1 MNNIKLIA
9 SREYSVRVKKRS
21 FIIATLLM
29 PLFMIVM
36 MVAPSLI
43 MMTGKSETKH
53 IVVVDDSPE
62 KIVGRSLQSNA
73 SIEYELLENVSKS
86 QACIDYNDESKA
98 SAILYIGSNIT
109 ENPNNIQ
116 LFTNGSSSITTEE
129 NIKSEI
135 ERILS
140 HEKIIS
146 FKIDNIEKI
155 LAEADVRISAIQTL
169 KNNGSG
175 DDDSMEKTSSNASFI
190 LALILGML
198 LYMIIII
205 YGQMVLATV
214 IEEKQSRV
222 IDVLITSCKP
232 FDIMMGKIIGIVC
245 VAATQLAIWA
255 VILICAGQF
264 LLPAI
269 FSTDIIGGDMAM
281 ISSVL
286 STFTNI
292 GYIVKLFFLLLI
304 YIVGGFLLYASMFA
318 AAGSSVDSAQDAS
331 QFSIIIMMPIIF
343 SILIMMQVFNDPN
356 SSSMFWFSIIPFTS
370 PVVMMARIPFDVP
383 TWQIILSAVIL
394 YITFIVMTWVAA
406 KIYRIGIMTHGKK
419 PSWKELGQWI
429 TQK

>member
-1 MNNIKLIA
+1 
-9 SREYSVRVKKRS
+9 
-21 FIIATLLM
+21 
-29 PLFMIVM
+29 MIGM

-43 MMTGKSETKH
+43 MMNGKSETKH

-62 KIVGRSLQSNA
+62 QIVGRSLQSNA
-73 SIEYELLENVSKS
+73 SIEYQLLDNISKS

-98 SAILYIGSNIT
+98 SAILYIGSNIST
-109 ENPNNIQ
+109 NPNDIQ
-116 LFTNGSSSITTEE
+116 LFTNGSSSVTTEE
-129 NIKSEI
+129 SIKSEI

-146 FKIDNIEKI
+146 FNIDNIEQI
-155 LAEADVRISAIQTL
+155 LAEADVRISSIETL

-232 FDIMMGKIIGIVC
+232 FDIMMGKIIGIVF

-255 VILICAGQF
+255 IILICAGQF

-269 FSTDIIGGDMAM
+269 FSTDIVGGDMAM
-281 ISSVL
+281 FSSIL

-292 GYIVKLFFLLLI
+292 GYIAKLFLLLLI
-304 YIVGGFLLYASMFA
+304 YIIGGFLLYASMFA
-318 AAGSSVDSAQDAS
+318 AAGSSVDSTQDAA
-331 QFSIIIMMPIIF
+331 QFSTIIMMPIIF
-343 SILIMMQVFNDPN
+343 SIIIMMQVFNDPN
-356 SSSMFWFSIIPFTS
+356 SPAMFWFSIIPFTS

-383 TWQIILSAVIL
+383 TWEIILSAVIL
-394 YITFIVMTWVAA
+394 YITFIGMTWVAA

-429 TQK
+429 IQK

>member
-1 MNNIKLIA
+1 
-9 SREYSVRVKKRS
+9 
-21 FIIATLLM
+21 
-29 PLFMIVM
+29 MIVM

>member
-9 SREYSVRVKKRS
+9 SREYSARVKKRS

-29 PLFMIVM
+29 PLFMIGM

-43 MMTGKSETKH
+43 MMSGKTETKH
-53 IVVVDDSPE
+53 IVVIDDSPE

-73 SIEYELLENVSKS
+73 SIEYELLENISKS
-86 QACIDYNDESKA
+86 QACIDYSDESKA
-98 SAILYIGSNIT
+98 SAILYIGSNISN
-109 ENPNNIQ
+109 NPNDIQ
-116 LFTNGSSSITTEE
+116 LFTNGSSSVSTEE
-129 NIKSEI
+129 TIKSEI

-140 HEKIIS
+140 HEKMIS
-146 FKIDNIEKI
+146 FNIDNIEQI
-155 LAEADVRISAIQTL
+155 LAEANVRVSYFETM
-169 KNNGSG
+169 KNDGSG
-175 DDDSMEKTSSNASFI
+175 DDGSMEKTSSNASFI
-190 LALILGML
+190 LALMLGML

-232 FDIMMGKIIGIVC
+232 FEIMMGKIVGIVC
-245 VAATQLAIWA
+245 VAATQLIIWA
-255 VILICAGQF
+255 IIIILASQF

-269 FSTDIIGGDMAM
+269 FSTDTMGSEMAM
-281 ISSVL
+281 FSSIL

-292 GYIVKLFFLLLI
+292 GYIAKLFFLLLV
-304 YIVGGFLLYASMFA
+304 YIVGGFLLYASLFA
-318 AAGSSVDSAQDAS
+318 AAGSSVDSAQDAT
-331 QFSIIIMMPIIF
+331 QFSTLIMMPIIL
-343 SILIMMQVFNDPN
+343 SILIMMQVFNDSN
-356 SSSMFWFSIIPFTS
+356 SSLMFWFSIIPFTS

-383 TWQIILSAVIL
+383 TWEIILSAVIL
-394 YITFIVMTWVAA
+394 YITFIGMTWVAA

-419 PSWKELGQWI
+419 PSWKELGKWI

>member
-9 SREYSVRVKKRS
+9 SREYSARVKKRS

-29 PLFMIVM
+29 PLFMIGM

-43 MMTGKSETKH
+43 MMSGKTETKH
-53 IVVVDDSPE
+53 IVVIDDSPE

-73 SIEYELLENVSKS
+73 SIEYELLENISKS
-86 QACIDYNDESKA
+86 QACIDYSDESKA

-109 ENPNNIQ
+109 DNPNDIQ

-146 FKIDNIEKI
+146 FKIDNIEQI
-155 LAEADVRISAIQTL
+155 LAEADVKISAIQTL

-175 DDDSMEKTSSNASFI
+175 DDNSMEKTSSGASFF

-198 LYMIIII
+198 LYMIIVI
-205 YGQMVLATV
+205 YGQMVLTTV

-232 FDIMMGKIIGIVC
+232 FDIMMGKIIGIVF
-245 VAATQLAIWA
+245 VAATQLVIWA
-255 VILICAGQF
+255 IIVICASQF

-269 FSTDIIGGDMAM
+269 FSSEIIGGNMAM
-281 ISSVL
+281 MSSVL

-292 GYIVKLFFLLLI
+292 GFISKLFFLLLI
-304 YIVGGFLLYASMFA
+304 FIVGGFLLYASMFA
-318 AAGSSVDSAQDAS
+318 AAGSSVDSVQDAA
-331 QFSIIIMMPIIF
+331 QFSSIIMMPIIF
-343 SILIMMQVFNDPN
+343 SIIIMMQVFNDPN
-356 SSSMFWFSIIPFTS
+356 SPLIFWFSMIPFTS

-383 TWQIILSAVIL
+383 TWQIILSILIL
-394 YITFIVMTWVAA
+394 YITFMVMTWVAA
-406 KIYRIGIMTHGKK
+406 KIYRIGILTHGKK

-429 TQK
+429 KQK